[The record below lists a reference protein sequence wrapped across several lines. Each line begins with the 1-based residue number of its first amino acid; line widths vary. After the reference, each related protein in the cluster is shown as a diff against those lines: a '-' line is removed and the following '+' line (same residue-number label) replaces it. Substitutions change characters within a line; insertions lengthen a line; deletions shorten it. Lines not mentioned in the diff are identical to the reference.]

1 MHPSYAVVLLGSLAS
16 IGATAAPQTS
26 KRESITA
33 FQGVSIQNTAY
44 VAPENV
50 TKYLEAAKWL
60 FDQVIAEPDIVFFE
74 VYQSPEDPG
83 RISWIEDWLQPV
95 EWLVKNQMSKPYYN
109 ESAAT
114 TGPMLIKPTEFSV
127 VNRIG
132 PEFLYIKT

>member
-83 RISWIEDWLQPV
+83 RISWIEDWYVICGRYETSWPNCNTRLQPV
-95 EWLVKNQMSKPYYN
+95 EWLVKVEIPPLVLPSP
-109 ESAAT
+109 
-114 TGPMLIKPTEFSV
+114 PC
-127 VNRIG
+127 
-132 PEFLYIKT
+132 